1 MLAHSLWGLFS
12 LSPSYS
18 TQSESKWKQ
27 SNFRHDV
34 VHFALLSLLM
44 FLRILLCFCFPFCK
58 MQKIIMAFGFISIP
72 KDYNMYWRRMTCKCF
87 MFIIT
92 LTTDTCL
99 VHVCDLSFS
108 LLLSSSCIWS
118 TFYASYKLNCCTFP
132 MMNLCPYY
140 SENMLNYTKI
150 LASLLLI
157 FTIFPRLKSSAELI
171 NTANTILFICI
182 NDQKNIN

>member
-12 LSPSYS
+12 LSPSNS

-27 SNFRHDV
+27 LDFRHDV
-34 VHFALLSLLM
+34 ACFALLSLLM
-44 FLRILLCFCFPFCK
+44 FLRTLLYFCFLLCK
-58 MQKIIMAFGFISIP
+58 MQKMIMAFGFIFIP
-72 KDYNMYWRRMTCKCF
+72 KDYNMYWRRMTYKCF
-87 MFIIT
+87 MFVIT
-92 LTTDTCL
+92 LTTDICL

-108 LLLSSSCIWS
+108 PLLSSSCIWS
-118 TFYASYKLNCCTFP
+118 TFYASYKLNCCSFP

-157 FTIFPRLKSSAELI
+157 FAVFPGLLL
-171 NTANTILFICI
+171 LFYLYA
-182 NDQKNIN
+182 